1 MRTRSLM
8 TGCAGTSL
16 SEVLVAMT
24 ILPIALLGAMA
35 AFHAAG
41 KTILQG
47 TLASRALA
55 MAESR
60 IEAKRAAQWSRLLED
75 DLNHDGL
82 PDVIMHDDGQGGDL
96 AAGDG
101 VYSAS
106 HEQEGV
112 LLIWTVAPSRV
123 GNLFGSG
130 YVVLEAHASF
140 ENGQGRREV
149 KIATIRANPLFV
161 GR

>member
-8 TGCAGTSL
+8 TGCEGTSL

-24 ILPIALLGAMA
+24 ILPIALLGAMG

-60 IEAKRAAQWSRLLED
+60 IEAKRAMQWGRLLED

-82 PDVIMHDDGQGGDL
+82 PDIIMHDDGQSGDL
-96 AAGDG
+96 AAADG

-112 LLIWTVAPSRV
+112 LLIWTVAPSQL
-123 GNLFGSG
+123 GDLFRSG
-130 YVVLEAHASF
+130 YVVLEARVSF
-140 ENGQGRREV
+140 ESGETRREV
-149 KIATIRANPLFV
+149 KIATIRANPHFV
-161 GR
+161 GQ